1 MFHPKPVQPF
11 CVCNKQRQMENK
23 LGMEQTI
30 LIQALNNSAV
40 VDFATLRCHFGIDI
54 LFLDI
59 IPVSRHLDIEMIDI
73 FF

>member
-1 MFHPKPVQPF
+1 
-11 CVCNKQRQMENK
+11 MENK